1 MAVGMT
7 NSANVQNAAAT
18 EKPQVLRSGE
28 VVASSMQALKNP
40 NARVFHHMIPG
51 ANFIMPDGL
60 ELKFLGGQFVTD
72 DPDVIAELEKIADKP
87 TSMVFTKTLAVEAA
101 KELQKR
107 SADDAANTAGTLKE

>member
-7 NSANVQNAAAT
+7 NSASVQNAAT
-18 EKPQVLRSGE
+18 EKRQVLRSGE

-60 ELKFLGGQFVTD
+60 EIKFLGGQFVTD
-72 DPDVIAELEKIADKP
+72 DPDVIAELEKVADKP
-87 TSMVFTKTLAVEAA
+87 TSMVFTKTLAVDAA

-107 SADDAANTAGTLKE
+107 SADDAADTAGTLKE

>member
-7 NSANVQNAAAT
+7 NSTAVQNAVA
-18 EKPQVLRSGE
+18 EKPATLRSGE
-28 VVASSMQALKNP
+28 VVASSMHALKNP

-60 ELKFLGGQFVTD
+60 EIKFLGGQFVTE
-72 DPDVIAELEKIADKP
+72 DPDVIEELSKVADKP
-87 TSMVFTKTLAVEAA
+87 TSMIFTKTLAVEAA

>member
-7 NSANVQNAAAT
+7 NSANVQNPAA
-18 EKPQVLRSGE
+18 EKSPVLRSGE

-40 NARVFHHMIPG
+40 NARVFHHMAPG

-87 TSMVFTKTLAVEAA
+87 TSMIFTKTLAVEAA

-107 SADDAANTAGTLKE
+107 SAEDAANTAGTLKE

>member
-7 NSANVQNAAAT
+7 NSAAVQNAAAT
-18 EKPQVLRSGE
+18 EKRQVLRSGE

-72 DPDVIAELEKIADKP
+72 DPDVIAELSKIADKP
-87 TSMVFTKTLAVEAA
+87 TSMIFTKTLAVEAA

-107 SADDAANTAGTLKE
+107 SADDAADTAGTLKE

>member
-7 NSANVQNAAAT
+7 NSAAVQNAAVT
-18 EKPQVLRSGE
+18 EKSPVLRSGE
-28 VVASSMQALKNP
+28 VVASSMHALKNP

-60 ELKFLGGQFVTD
+60 EIKFLGGQFVTD

>member
-7 NSANVQNAAAT
+7 NSAAVQNAAT
-18 EKPQVLRSGE
+18 EKSPVLRSGE
-28 VVASSMQALKNP
+28 VVASSMHALKNP
-40 NARVFHHMIPG
+40 NASVFHHMIPG

-60 ELKFLGGQFVTD
+60 EIKFLGGQFVTA

>member
-7 NSANVQNAAAT
+7 NSASVQNPAV
-18 EKPQVLRSGE
+18 EKRQVLRSGE

-72 DPDVIAELEKIADKP
+72 DPDVIAELEKVADRP
-87 TSMVFTKTLAVEAA
+87 TSMIFTKTLAVEAA

>member
-7 NSANVQNAAAT
+7 NSAAVQNATT
-18 EKPQVLRSGE
+18 EKSPVLRSGE

-60 ELKFLGGQFVTD
+60 EIKFLGGQFVTD

>member
-7 NSANVQNAAAT
+7 NSAAVQNAAT
-18 EKPQVLRSGE
+18 EKSPVLRSGE
-28 VVASSMQALKNP
+28 VVASSMHALKNP

-60 ELKFLGGQFVTD
+60 EIKFLGGQFVTE
-72 DPDVIAELEKIADKP
+72 DPAVIEELAKVADKP
-87 TSMVFTKTLAVEAA
+87 TSLIFTTTLAVEAA

-107 SADDAANTAGTLKE
+107 SADDAADTAGTLKE